1 MKKTIVIVGGLLAG
15 MVMASTALADGRPAP
30 TPTPTPGLKVVLRE
44 YGRSFVL
51 APGET
56 GGVTSVCLP
65 GETVL
70 SGSATSIPPNA
81 TIVYS
86 SLAYDGTNSGWT
98 IEYKNDGA
106 EPANVYAATSA
117 LCTAGTLTIP

>member
-1 MKKTIVIVGGLLAG
+1 MKQTIVIVGGLLAG
-15 MVMASTALADGRPAP
+15 IAMASTALADGRPAP
-30 TPTPTPGLKVVLRE
+30 TPTPPPGLKVVLRE

-56 GGVTSVCLP
+56 GGVSSVCLP

-70 SGSATSIPPNA
+70 SGSATNIPANV
-81 TIVYS
+81 TLVYS

-98 IEYKNDGA
+98 IEYKNNGA

>member
-1 MKKTIVIVGGLLAG
+1 MKRTIVIAVGLLAG
-15 MVMASTALADGRPAP
+15 IVIASTALATGKP
-30 TPTPTPGLKVVLRE
+30 TSTSGLQVVLRE
-44 YGRSFVL
+44 YGRNFVL

-70 SGSATSIPPNA
+70 SGSATSVPPNA
-81 TIVYS
+81 TLVYS
-86 SLAYDGTNSGWT
+86 SVAYDGTNSGWT
-98 IEYKNDGA
+98 IEYKNNGA

-117 LCTAGTLTIP
+117 LCTAGTLTTP

>member
-1 MKKTIVIVGGLLAG
+1 MKKTIVIAGGLLAG
-15 MVMASTALADGRPAP
+15 MVMASTALAAGKP
-30 TPTPTPGLKVVLRE
+30 TSGLQVVLRE
-44 YGRSFVL
+44 YGRDFVL

-56 GGVTSVCLP
+56 GGVTSICLP

-81 TIVYS
+81 TLVYS
-86 SLAYDGTNSGWT
+86 SLAYDGTHSGWT
-98 IEYKNDGA
+98 IEYKNNGT

-117 LCTAGTLTIP
+117 LCTAGTLTTP

>member
-1 MKKTIVIVGGLLAG
+1 MKRTIVIAGGLLAG
-15 MVMASTALADGRPAP
+15 IVIASTALAAGKP
-30 TPTPTPGLKVVLRE
+30 TSTSGLQVVLRE
-44 YGRSFVL
+44 YGRNFVL

-81 TIVYS
+81 TLVYS

-98 IEYKNDGA
+98 IEYKNNGA

-117 LCTAGTLTIP
+117 LCTAGTLTTP